1 MGFSAG
7 ALAEARGARAYSRAC
22 KRRSGHTTCHY
33 PVIVLLAKHVI
44 AVNAMN
50 SDASALSTALCYC
63 VTHYVIAG
71 VTSGLT
77 SNLQSTAH
85 PGFRNDRAEPFQRGL
100 QRGRAAARRR
110 SRRGRIVAQ
119 HAQLQRRHVQ
129 ASQLARVPL
138 GGLGR
143 VCGRRPLQGVVG
155 SFSGAP
161 AAPSTCAEIRGQ
173 CA

>member
-1 MGFSAG
+1 MQE
-7 ALAEARGARAYSRAC
+7 ALWSYYLSLPRNRLAC
-22 KRRSGHTTCHY
+22 K
-33 PVIVLLAKHVI
+33 HVM

-50 SDASALSTALCYC
+50 SDAGVLSTGICYC
-63 VTHYVIAG
+63 VTHNVIAG

-77 SNLQSTAH
+77 LNLQSTAH

-100 QRGRAAARRR
+100 QCGRAAARRR

-143 VCGRRPLQGVVG
+143 IRGRRPLQGVVG

-161 AAPSTCAEIRGQ
+161 AAPGACAEIRG
-173 CA
+173 